1 MARLRNVSS
10 MSGRKRIGDILATI
24 AVAAIVA
31 FSIFPIAWTLLV
43 SLKPEEDI
51 VTATM
56 SYIPRRVTF
65 ENYIAIWTRSNFPIL
80 IGNSAVVTTITVA
93 LCTIVGT
100 LASYAV
106 TRFRFAG
113 RRRLMMF
120 YLVVRMFP
128 AVMIIIPLFV
138 IMRGF
143 GLLDSRLGLALAYA
157 TFLLPVF
164 IWMMKGF
171 FEAVPADLEDAAR
184 IDGASR
190 LGAMVRVVLPLVV
203 GGLVATAVFIA
214 IGAWN
219 EFLFALMLTTSTGS
233 RTWPVGLQ
241 LMVGEFQLPW
251 GSLAAGGII
260 SILPV
265 MMLFAIVQRSMVRG
279 LTAGAVKS

>member
-1 MARLRNVSS
+1 MPMAGTQRS
-10 MSGRKRIGDILATI
+10 RKIGDALAMV
-24 AVAAIVA
+24 AVAVLVIFAV
-31 FSIFPIAWTLLV
+31 FPIVWAFLI

-51 VTATM
+51 VTATLT
-56 SYIPRRVTF
+56 YIPRRVTF
-65 ENYIAIWTRSNFPIL
+65 ENYVAIWTRSNFPTLIL
-80 IGNSAVVTTITVA
+80 NSSVVTLITVA
-93 LCTIVGT
+93 ICTVIGT

-106 TRFRFAG
+106 ARYRFLG
-113 RRRLMMF
+113 RRELMMF
-120 YLVVRMFP
+120 YLVIRMFP
-128 AVMIIIPLFV
+128 AVMIIIPLF
-138 IMRGF
+138 ILMRGL
-143 GLLDSRLGLALAYA
+143 GLLDSRFGLALAYT

-171 FEAVPADLEDAAR
+171 FESVPNDLEDAAR

-190 LGAMVRVVLPLVV
+190 LGAMVRVVLPLVL

-260 SILPV
+260 SIVPV
-265 MMLFAIVQRSMVRG
+265 MVLFALVQRALVRG
-279 LTAGAVKS
+279 LTAGAVKG

>member
-1 MARLRNVSS
+1 M
-10 MSGRKRIGDILATI
+10 
-24 AVAAIVA
+24 
-31 FSIFPIAWTLLV
+31 FPIVWTFLI

-51 VTATM
+51 VTRTLT
-56 SYIPRRVTF
+56 YIPTRITF
-65 ENYIAIWTRSNFPIL
+65 ENYVAIWTRSNFPTL
-80 IGNSAVVTTITVA
+80 IINSAVVTLITVSI
-93 LCTIVGT
+93 CTVVGT

-106 TRFRFAG
+106 ARYRFRG
-113 RRRLMMF
+113 RREMMML

-128 AVMIIIPLFV
+128 AVMIIIPLF
-138 IMRGF
+138 ILMRGL
-143 GLLDSRLGLALAYA
+143 GLLDSRFGLALAYT

-171 FEAVPADLEDAAR
+171 FEAVPNDLEDAAR

-190 LGAMVRVVLPLVV
+190 IGAMVRVVLPLVV
-203 GGLVATAVFIA
+203 GGLVATAVFVA

-260 SILPV
+260 SIVPV
-265 MMLFAIVQRSMVRG
+265 MVLFAVMQRAMVRG

>member
-1 MARLRNVSS
+1 MARLHHVSG

-24 AVAAIVA
+24 AVAVIVA
-31 FSIFPIAWTLLV
+31 FSIFPIVWTFLV

-65 ENYIAIWTRSNFPIL
+65 ENYVAIWTRSNFPIL

-113 RRRLMMF
+113 RRGLMMF

-265 MMLFAIVQRSMVRG
+265 MILFAIVQRSMVRG

>member
-1 MARLRNVSS
+1 MAIASLRTV
-10 MSGRKRIGDILATI
+10 SGRKRIGDILAGAAMWTI
-24 AVAAIVA
+24 VLFA
-31 FSIFPIAWTLLV
+31 IFPIVWAFLI

-56 SYIPRRVTF
+56 QYIPRRVTF
-65 ENYIAIWTRSNFPIL
+65 ENYVAIWTRSNFPTL
-80 IGNSAVVTTITVA
+80 IANSAVVTAITVA
-93 LCTIVGT
+93 ICTVVGT
-100 LASYAV
+100 IASYSV
-106 TRFRFAG
+106 TRYSFAG
-113 RRRLMMF
+113 RRELMLF

-128 AVMIIIPLFV
+128 AVMIIIPLF
-138 IMRGF
+138 ILMRAL
-143 GLLDSRLGLALAYA
+143 GLLDSRLGLALAYT

-171 FEAVPADLEDAAR
+171 FEAVPPDLEDAAR

-190 LGAMVRVVLPLVV
+190 LGAMLRIVLPLVV

-260 SILPV
+260 SIAPV
-265 MMLFAIVQRSMVRG
+265 MLLFALVQRAMVRG

>member
-1 MARLRNVSS
+1 MARLRYVSTI
-10 MSGRKRIGDILATI
+10 SGRKAIAD
-24 AVAAIVA
+24 AVAVLLVLIVVA
-31 FSIFPIAWTLLV
+31 FAIFPIVWTFLV

-56 SYIPRRVTF
+56 SYLPRRVTI
-65 ENYIAIWTRSNFPIL
+65 ENYVAIWTRSNFPTL
-80 IGNSAVVTTITVA
+80 IGNSLVTTAVTVT
-93 LCTIVGT
+93 LCTAIGT
-100 LASYAV
+100 LAAYAV
-106 TRFRFAG
+106 SRFHFAG
-113 RRRLMMF
+113 RRGLMMF

-128 AVMIIIPLFV
+128 AVMIVIPLFI
-138 IMRGF
+138 IMRGV

-157 TFLLPVF
+157 SFLLPVF

-171 FEAVPADLEDAAR
+171 FETVPPDLEDAAR

-190 LGAMVRVVLPLVV
+190 LGAMVRVVLPLVL

-265 MMLFAIVQRSMVRG
+265 MILFAIVQRAMVRG